1 MSDLFGKADQM
12 KRIGRGKRKLVLR
25 FIKMIEHVSV
35 EELKTILDSKTG
47 CHLIDVREFS
57 EYEAVRIPNSAL
69 ISLSVFDQ
77 KVDLIDKNSP
87 NYFLCGVGKR
97 ALKAAEYLLSLG
109 YKNLYVID
117 GGIKA
122 WIEAGYPVECG

>member
-1 MSDLFGKADQM
+1 M
-12 KRIGRGKRKLVLR
+12 V
-25 FIKMIEHVSV
+25 EHVSI
-35 EELKTILDSKTG
+35 EEFKSILDSKTN
-47 CHLIDVREFS
+47 CHIIDVRESF
-57 EYEAVRIPNSAL
+57 EYESVRIPNSIL
-69 ISLSVFDQ
+69 VSLSVFNENIN
-77 KVDLIDKNSP
+77 LIDKNAS

-97 ALKAAEYLLSLG
+97 ALKAAEYLETLG

>member
-1 MSDLFGKADQM
+1 MNT
-12 KRIGRGKRKLVLR
+12 
-25 FIKMIEHVSV
+25 MIEHVSV
-35 EELKTILDSKTG
+35 DELKTILDSKTDFNI
-47 CHLIDVREFS
+47 IDVREIP
-57 EYEAVRIPNSAL
+57 EYESVRISNSIL
-69 ISLSVFDQ
+69 VSLSVFNENIN
-77 KVDLIDKNSP
+77 LIDKNAS

-97 ALKAAEYLLSLG
+97 ALKAAEYLSSLG